1 MQYAEHERAPIPVPR
16 VRVLPHNGKYM
27 TFGL

>member
-1 MQYAEHERAPIPVPR
+1 VKKRD
-16 VRVLPHNGKYM
+16 LPHNGKYM